1 MIQVAQDIAWGPA
14 KSLPMQAIMMYMTG
28 SSVSIISIM
37 IVGMCLVN
45 SVKALGAVH
54 QRKFFHD
61 HLQCASALSLTIWL
75 TSYACFAGFE
85 RVADG
90 SVDLL
95 VPKLVYVGVN
105 AAFLALGLWKCG
117 KLGLLPTTSADWTS
131 YLVRSDQVESS
142 GVTTIF
148 FD

>member
-1 MIQVAQDIAWGPA
+1 MHDSVGASSHRIAKSPLKSAFSRCVTALSFRVVVIQVAQDIAWGPA

-75 TSYACFAGFE
+75 T
-85 RVADG
+85 
-90 SVDLL
+90 
-95 VPKLVYVGVN
+95 
-105 AAFLALGLWKCG
+105 
-117 KLGLLPTTSADWTS
+117 
-131 YLVRSDQVESS
+131 
-142 GVTTIF
+142 
-148 FD
+148 